1 LVDPVKK
8 FDEVSCIGG
17 VLGRMASVDLMPLAL
32 AHARRLTKFG
42 A

>member
-1 LVDPVKK
+1 MKSG
-8 FDEVSCIGG
+8 FGG
-17 VLGRMASVDLMPLAL
+17 VLGKMPSVDLIPLAL